1 MASQSIQNP
10 AIGPYEAACLLGVH
24 WTRVPKMAASGTLR
38 YRTIKSSTGR
48 SRIRVYSLSDV
59 NNNWTDYQHMLREG
73 QLIRRQRA
81 HADLRTGMLNDL
93 NAIEQ
98 HIDFYDAIS
107 VYEAAEIMGVWHSF
121 PPRMAANGEIVAR
134 RLLSYREG
142 GSRSLIYSR
151 RSCEENAERARRL
164 QSETHAGRPRHG
176 L

>member
-1 MASQSIQNP
+1 
-10 AIGPYEAACLLGVH
+10 
-24 WTRVPKMAASGTLR
+24 MAADGILKTRTL
-38 YRTIKSSTGR
+38 KSSTGR
-48 SRIRVYSLSDV
+48 NRIRVYSFDDV
-59 NNNWTDYQHMLREG
+59 EANWLDYMHLLREG

-81 HADLRTGMLNDL
+81 HADLRSGMLNDL

-107 VYEAAEIMGVWHSF
+107 VYEAAEIMGVWYSF

-164 QSETHAGRPRHG
+164 QGETHAGRPRHG